1 MKGKKRTPVRSEM
14 APDIIA
20 AGLAPHKKAKQG
32 AEPSKPELL
41 RVPLDRIFGPDIA
54 ARATMNDHK
63 FQELVESMRL
73 IGLASPVTLERRESM
88 FEIIAG
94 HRRVLA
100 ARELK
105 WADIPAIVHAEGQAD
120 LFALRLHENVIRE
133 DLNPAEEA
141 LFMAQARDKLALDE
155 AGLCN
160 LFKRPPDYIAGRFAL
175 MRGDPEIFK
184 ALLAGE
190 IRLGVAHELNR
201 MGDDGMRRFYLD
213 VARKSDPPARL
224 VHQWVE
230 DWKLNS
236 RPPLPIEGGE
246 LVDGRAPGSANG
258 GAPGELA
265 GGGSDAAGVGA
276 VAPPFFGCDLCGGD
290 RDPYN
295 LVHVKMHKW
304 EWEQIQA
311 SVAKAGRGE

>member
-1 MKGKKRTPVRSEM
+1 MKSGKPKLVDDMTTAKRARKQAREDLLPPKPG
-14 APDIIA
+14 ALA
-20 AGLAPHKKAKQG
+20 A
-32 AEPSKPELL
+32 PELM
-41 RVPLDRIFGPDIA
+41 RVPLDRIFEPELA
-54 ARATMNDHK
+54 ARSTMNTQK
-63 FQELVESMRL
+63 FAELLESMRA

-105 WADIPAIVHAEGQAD
+105 WVDIAALVHAEGQAD

-141 LFMAQARDKLALDE
+141 LFMAQAREKLALDE

-160 LFKRPPDYIAGRFAL
+160 LFKRAPDYIAGRFAL
-175 MRGDPEIFK
+175 LRGDPAIFK

-190 IRLGVAHELNR
+190 IRIGVAHELNR
-201 MGDDGMRRFYLD
+201 MGDDGMRLFYLD

-246 LVDGRAPGSANG
+246 LVDGRAPGPGNG
-258 GAPGELA
+258 GAPVAEPDGNPGA
-265 GGGSDAAGVGA
+265 PGAAG

-304 EWEQIQA
+304 EWDQILE
-311 SVAKAGRGE
+311 SVKKAGRGE